1 MSTLKVMSFNI
12 RVEAECDGINYLPN
26 RYPRI
31 LDTLQSE
38 APDLVGFQEVSDTSR
53 EWLRGALPDYTLLG
67 CGRLESYQGESAP
80 LAFRRDKFELIKSE
94 TFWLSDTPAVPGSRY
109 ENSDQSGCPRTA
121 TAAVLKPLDFD
132 GLILYINTHTD
143 HVGQKARL
151 RASEDLLAYIQKT
164 GLPAI
169 LTGDLNAEPASDEIR
184 MLAATLTDTTAHLSG
199 TFHNFGKL
207 SPETA
212 PKIDYIFTTLPSDT
226 SKTYAIKDTPVDGF
240 YISDHKPVVAFI
252 DL

>member
-12 RVEAECDGINYLPN
+12 RVEAECDGINFLPN

-31 LDTLQSE
+31 LATLQAE
-38 APDLVGFQEVSDTSR
+38 APDLVGFQEVSDASR
-53 EWLRGALPDYTLLG
+53 EWLRGALSDYTLLG

-80 LAFRRDKFELIKSE
+80 LAFRRDRFELVKCE
-94 TFWLSDTPAVPGSRY
+94 TFWLSDTPTVPGSRY
-109 ENSDQSGCPRTA
+109 ENSDQSDCPRTA
-121 TAAVLKPLDFD
+121 TAAVLKPRDLD

-143 HVGQKARL
+143 HVGQRARV
-151 RASEDLLAYIQKT
+151 RASEDLLSYIQKT

-184 MLAATLTDTTAHLSG
+184 LLAAPLTDTTAHLGG
-199 TFHNFGKL
+199 TFHGFGRYT
-207 SPETA
+207 PETA
-212 PKIDYIFTTLPSDT
+212 PKIDYVFTTLPTDPAAS
-226 SKTYAIKDTPVDGF
+226 YALSAEPCEGI
-240 YISDHKPVVAFI
+240 YISDHRPVVAFI

>member
-12 RVEAECDGINYLPN
+12 RVEAECDGINFRPH

-31 LDTLQSE
+31 LDTLQRE
-38 APDLVGFQEVSDTSR
+38 APDLVGFQEVSDVSR
-53 EWLRGALPDYTLLG
+53 EWLRGELPEYTLLG
-67 CGRLESYQGESAP
+67 CGRLCDYRGESAP
-80 LAFRRDKFELIKSE
+80 LAFRRDRFELIKSE
-94 TFWLSDTPAVPGSRY
+94 TFWLSDTPALPGSRY

-121 TAAVLKPLDFD
+121 TAALLKPRDLD

-143 HVGQKARL
+143 HVGQKARV
-151 RASEDLLAYIQKT
+151 RASEDLLAYIEKA

-169 LTGDLNAEPASDEIR
+169 VTGDLNATPDSDEIR
-184 MLAATLTDTTAHLSG
+184 MLCASMTDATASLGG
-199 TFHNFGKL
+199 TFHDFGRK
-207 SPETA
+207 TGDA
-212 PKIDYIFTTLPSDT
+212 AIKIDYIFTSLPADISRA
-226 SKTYAIKDTPVDGF
+226 YAIEDQPADGV